1 MLDKSLFLRLRLLDF
16 DDLDDD
22 RRVERLEL
30 LLFTDTDWRELD
42 FVLDKVLNVPDIK
55 EKRIFTL
62 YKINREKL
70 NTYKHY
76 FFIITKYLV
85 SLIQFI

>member
-1 MLDKSLFLRLRLLDF
+1 MLDKSFFFRLLLLDF
-16 DDLDDD
+16 DDPGDD

-55 EKRIFTL
+55 EKRIFFTL
-62 YKINREKL
+62 YK
-70 NTYKHY
+70 Y
-76 FFIITKYLV
+76 
-85 SLIQFI
+85 S

>member
-1 MLDKSLFLRLRLLDF
+1 MLDKSFFLRLRLLDF
-16 DDLDDD
+16 DDLGDD
-22 RRVERLEL
+22 RRVERL
-30 LLFTDTDWRELD
+30 LLFTDTDWREVD

-55 EKRIFTL
+55 EKRIFFTL

-76 FFIITKYLV
+76 FPLLQKY
-85 SLIQFI
+85 LIQFI

>member
-1 MLDKSLFLRLRLLDF
+1 MLDKSFFLRLRLLDF
-16 DDLDDD
+16 DDLGDD
-22 RRVERLEL
+22 RRVERLL
-30 LLFTDTDWRELD
+30 LVTDTDWREVD

-55 EKRIFTL
+55 EKRIFFTL

-76 FFIITKYLV
+76 FPLLQKYLV
-85 SLIQFI
+85 QFI

>member
-16 DDLDDD
+16 DDD

-76 FFIITKYLV
+76 FP
-85 SLIQFI
+85 

>member
-1 MLDKSLFLRLRLLDF
+1 MLDKSFFLRLRLLDF
-16 DDLDDD
+16 DDD
-22 RRVERLEL
+22 RRVERLL
-30 LLFTDTDWRELD
+30 LVTDTDWREVD

-55 EKRIFTL
+55 EKRIFFTL
-62 YKINREKL
+62 YKLNREKL

-76 FFIITKYLV
+76 FPLLQKYLI